1 MTTTNQ
7 LVQAGIVPVF
17 SHTDADVS
25 LQVVKASYA
34 GGIRV
39 FEYTNRNAS
48 ALANFK
54 RLVAEKDTH
63 FPAMLLGI
71 GTVWT
76 PEDAQQFIE
85 AGAAFVVS
93 PGLNPAVGEVCR
105 AHGVPWLPGCMT
117 VSEVFQAMQAGA
129 DFVKIF
135 PGEVVGPAFV
145 RSVKSVLP
153 AARLMVT
160 GGVEPTEA
168 SLSTWF
174 GAGVTAVGMGSQLF
188 NKQAIADENWATIEQ
203 TVSQTLAILV
213 QIQQA

>member
-1 MTTTNQ
+1 MTTTDQ
-7 LVQAGIVPVF
+7 LLQAGIVPVF
-17 SHTDADVS
+17 SHADADISV
-25 LQVVKASYA
+25 QVVRASYA

-48 ALANFK
+48 ALDNFK
-54 RLVAEKDTH
+54 RLVAAKADH
-63 FPAMLLGI
+63 FPDMLLGI
-71 GTVWT
+71 GTIWQ
-76 PEDAQQFIE
+76 PEHARQFIE
-85 AGAAFVVS
+85 AGAAFVVA
-93 PGLNPAVGEVCR
+93 PGLNPAVGDVCR
-105 AHGVPWLPGCMT
+105 TQNVPWLPGCMT

-153 AARLMVT
+153 TARLMVT

-168 SLSTWF
+168 SLSAWF

-188 NKQAIADENWATIEQ
+188 QKQAIAEQNWKAIEQ
-203 TVSQTLAILV
+203 MVSRTLTILE
-213 QIQQA
+213 QIR